1 MGDLTI
7 KPADEG
13 HLKLQNDA
21 GTTTIEIKDDEGNVY
36 MENGDIITGTAGKV
50 KQKGAFLQ
58 SSTHQALT
66 LGY

>member
-21 GTTTIEIKDDEGNVY
+21 GNTLIEMRDDDKNFLYV
-36 MENGDIITGTAGKV
+36 GDKANTEYPKV
-50 KQKGAFLQ
+50 NELGGFMQNATNK
-58 SSTHQALT
+58 ALI

>member
-21 GTTTIEIKDDEGNVY
+21 GNTLIEMRDDDKNFLYVGDHANTVY
-36 MENGDIITGTAGKV
+36 PKV
-50 KQKGAFLQ
+50 NELGGFMQNA
-58 SSTHQALT
+58 THKALV